1 MAAKTKKAKKNP
13 PKKIKQSKK
22 VSFRT
27 TAVENPVLHVRVA
40 RFNPQMDFVARTH
53 EYSIAP
59 KAGESVLDLLTR
71 LKQTQ
76 DGSLT
81 FRGSCG
87 YGGCGSCG
95 VVVNGK
101 PVLGCVTQ
109 VKDVADNH
117 NSLRIDSLNEK
128 NTIKDLV
135 VDEKPFFDELLRV
148 KPWIVPRAHDER
160 RNHKMGVNDVKKLG
174 NAQQCILCGLCN
186 ANADSSSRG
195 EIGPAAMVKA
205 YRYAN
210 DLRDGDAKRL
220 SVLSTHLP
228 VHYSLEK
235 ANLCP
240 RDLVPGVKIKE
251 MREIQKARDA
261 NVNVRKRKS

>member
-1 MAAKTKKAKKNP
+1 MAAKKKKTKIVKKNSS
-13 PKKIKQSKK
+13 QK
-22 VSFRT
+22 VSRAI
-27 TAVENPVLHVRVA
+27 AVEPAPILHVRVS
-40 RFNPQMDFVARTH
+40 RYNPQMDFNARTH
-53 EYSIAP
+53 EYSITP
-59 KAGESVLDLLTR
+59 KTGESVLDLLTR
-71 LKQTQ
+71 LKHTQ

-95 VVVNGK
+95 VKVNGK

-109 VKDVADNH
+109 VSDVADTH
-117 NSLRIDSLNEK
+117 HSLRIDPLHTENV
-128 NTIKDLV
+128 IKDLV

-148 KPWIVPRAHDER
+148 KPWLVSRAHDER

-186 ANADSSSRG
+186 ANADSSLRG
-195 EIGPAAMVKA
+195 EIGPAALVKA

-210 DLRDGDAKRL
+210 EMRDGDTKRL
-220 SVLSTHLP
+220 SALSPHLH

-240 RDLVPGVKIKE
+240 RDIAPGDKIRE

-261 NVNVRKRKS
+261 QPSKGKRKT